1 MKDFILGTL
10 FGSGMVCGI
19 YFGWVHFEFKL
30 FGISIHSAQLE
41 NASAA
46 RCRAEIKRA
55 NQRAFAADKI
65 AQEMRNRAWVA
76 EQKLNQR
83 QRTTQLYRPH

>member
-1 MKDFILGTL
+1 MKDFILGSI

-19 YFGWVHFEFKL
+19 YFGWVQFEFEL
-30 FGISIHSAQLE
+30 FGVNINSSQLE

-46 RCRAEIKRA
+46 QCRAEIKRA

-65 AQEMRNRAWVA
+65 AEQMRNRALVA
-76 EQKLNQR
+76 EQQLNQLQNNR
-83 QRTTQLYRPH
+83 RR

>member
-19 YFGWVHFEFKL
+19 YFGWVQFEFEL
-30 FGISIHSAQLE
+30 FGISINSSQLE

-46 RCRAEIKRA
+46 QCRAEIKRA

-65 AQEMRNRAWVA
+65 AEQMRNRALVA
-76 EQKLNQR
+76 EQQLNQR
-83 QRTTQLYRPH
+83 QNNRRQ